1 MMLYTKT
8 KPNSEDKNR
17 FENDTLPL
25 LQCLSLLQLEGGVIN
40 VTSANQETDSSRDPQ
55 IAHAAHSTKGISDCF
70 DEL

>member
-17 FENDTLPL
+17 FENDALPL

-40 VTSANQETDSSRDPQ
+40 VTSANQETDSSRDP
-55 IAHAAHSTKGISDCF
+55 
-70 DEL
+70 

>member
-40 VTSANQETDSSRDPQ
+40 VTSANQETDTHHVTPR
-55 IAHAAHSTKGISDCF
+55 
-70 DEL
+70 